1 MPHRDHAN
9 RPKLRP
15 TSKTVVTQCLS
26 YLLALLVAVLLIIN
40 GSHAHLSIYPHE
52 SHPEPKSWQLKGIV
66 AALDD
71 PDPLV
76 WAEALDKLSSYK
88 LDQLKHPL
96 EIPNKTIEQIAD
108 LLTYKHESKDQT
120 ENERKSVQSK
130 VHDSAEYALG
140 EMGAA
145 TYKYAPQ
152 IAEGLTHSDSDVRS
166 SAASVLGKME
176 AAGSKY
182 APQIAKLLTDSDSD
196 VRARAA
202 YALGKMGTAA
212 SKYASQI
219 AKLLTDSD
227 SDVSNSAARALGQI
241 GVAKDYAPKI
251 AERLTDLDS
260 DVRARAASAL
270 GKMGV
275 AKDYSSR
282 ILPLLTDSDSDVRSS
297 AASAL
302 GQMGAAA
309 SEYAPQ
315 ILKLLTDSD
324 WRVGHN
330 AAWALGQM
338 GAAASEVALQ
348 IAKLL
353 TDSDSDVRYS
363 AARALGQMGTAAS
376 EVAPQI
382 AKLLTDSERQVRDSA
397 AQVLGQMGVAASEYV
412 PQIAQLLTDS
422 DRDVRYSAAQA
433 LGQMGAAAYKYAPQI
448 IPLLTDS
455 DNRMPNRAAYALG
468 EMGAGTY
475 KYAPQIAK
483 LLTDSDDSVRA
494 NAAYALARMGA
505 APSEIA
511 PQILELLTDSDH
523 QVRYSAAYA
532 LEEMGAAPSE
542 IAPQIA
548 KLLTDSERQVRDS
561 AAAAL
566 ERMGPFEVKNLLY
579 VLNEVYRYQREA
591 PSLRF
596 LAYFLSGGEE
606 NSLLLI
612 QWLGSPKQYAHE
624 IRNINH
630 QEGLEV
636 LNLFA
641 QIWAPSKSLSK
652 LRKDLE
658 RQIAEL
664 VNHVRWKQADMDLL
678 KKHYKNLK
686 SIDSQL
692 AAAVNAQIIALEGK
706 HWFLIGFKVWLIHIS
721 GWLFLIIIY
730 PRSPQVQGLIWDWK
744 FRTIVGL
751 GYISIALTWIP
762 WLRYRLL
769 APFREVLVADASLDS
784 FDPQAYF
791 PDSHVKITRAT
802 HTQPIQTAIGQLQSP
817 VVLVGES
824 GLGKSMFLRNLVKTS
839 GRLAVYLPAS
849 QCAGGVVEA
858 IQAKLP
864 IAAEDPRFLQSLIN
878 YNTLDICIDGLNEV
892 SPDTRATIN
901 TFVEHHVQGHII
913 LTTQPLE
920 WTPPATAKTYV
931 LQPLKR
937 QQIAD
942 FLTSRQGILPEDAPV
957 SGVAYEQAC
966 EDYLASQLHETQ
978 SKQELTAVRRF
989 LSNPMDLTL
998 VAQLL
1003 AQGKDPDLLNLQQ
1016 QQYEIMAE
1024 DYQQIHLCPFPLAEF
1039 AETVYQMRLH
1049 DQITIPEND
1058 CLDELHCMERYK
1070 MVLTR
1075 QQKDGFGRTHR
1086 EWYFRHDKIQEYFIV
1101 QTFLKTENR
1110 ERQDQHLTD
1119 PRFRGVY
1126 LLLAT
1131 LLEVNQAL
1139 VLREVLI
1146 QSAAE
1151 TKDHVVSDQ
1160 FIQRFNSRQEL
1171 TQTTNNHGVL
1181 ALSQKH
1187 NQELIKIIKLVAS
1200 RPINVENNAMS
1211 ESTSDSNHSNY
1222 HSKYQFKYDQS
1233 QSQNNFVDTAQRE
1246 FKQEIGSANQYNYA
1260 PEQKQTLTEAAAE
1273 IQGLLK
1279 QLEQS
1284 NPNATDLQKTAFV
1297 NIAIPATTKQRLL
1310 SALESGGK
1318 EALRELLDN
1327 PYVNVGM
1334 AIVEG
1339 WQNP

>member
-1 MPHRDHAN
+1 MLHRGDAN
-9 RPKLRP
+9 PPKLFP
-15 TSKTVVTQCLS
+15 TSKTVVTQCLC
-26 YLLALLVAVLLIIN
+26 YLLALLVAVLLIVN
-40 GSHAHLSIYPHE
+40 GSHAE
-52 SHPEPKSWQLKGIV
+52 EKKPELESWQLKGIV

-71 PDPLV
+71 HDPLV
-76 WAEALDKLSSYK
+76 WALALYKLSSYELK
-88 LDQLKHPL
+88 QLKHPV
-96 EIPNKTIEQIAD
+96 EIPKDRIEQIAD
-108 LLTYKHESKDQT
+108 LLIY
-120 ENERKSVQSK
+120 ENQDKSIQSR
-130 VHDSAEYALG
+130 VRASAASALG
-140 EMGAA
+140 EMGVAA
-145 TYKYAPQ
+145 YKYAPQ
-152 IAEGLTHSDSDVRS
+152 IAKLLTDSNTDVRRNAAIALGEMGTAASQYASQIAKLLTDSDRDVRSSATDALGQMGAAASKYAPQIVERLTDSDGNIRDIAAYALGQMGVAKDYAPQIVKHLTDSDRTVYYYYYSYSAASGLGQMGASTSEVASQIAKLLTDSDSDVRS
-166 SAASVLGKME
+166 SATDALGQMG
-176 AAGSKY
+176 AAASKY
-182 APQIAKLLTDSDSD
+182 APQIAKLLTDSDRD
-196 VRARAA
+196 VRASAA
-202 YALGKMGTAA
+202 YALG
-212 SKYASQI
+212 
-219 AKLLTDSD
+219 
-227 SDVSNSAARALGQI
+227 N
-241 GVAKDYAPKI
+241 
-251 AERLTDLDS
+251 
-260 DVRARAASAL
+260 
-270 GKMGV
+270 
-275 AKDYSSR
+275 
-282 ILPLLTDSDSDVRSS
+282 
-297 AASAL
+297 
-302 GQMGAAA
+302 MGAAA

-315 ILKLLTDSD
+315 I
-324 WRVGHN
+324 
-330 AAWALGQM
+330 
-338 GAAASEVALQ
+338 
-348 IAKLL
+348 AKHL
-353 TDSDSDVRYS
+353 TDSDSDVC
-363 AARALGQMGTAAS
+363 T
-376 EVAPQI
+376 
-382 AKLLTDSERQVRDSA
+382 K
-397 AQVLGQMGVAASEYV
+397 
-412 PQIAQLLTDS
+412 
-422 DRDVRYSAAQA
+422 AAQA

-448 IPLLTDS
+448 AKLLTDS
-455 DNRMPNRAAYALG
+455 DEHIRYTVAEALGQMGAAASEYVPEILKLLTHSKNYNAHRVAYALSNIGPAASEYVPEILKLLTHSDYDVRANAAYALALMEVAPSEIVPQILELLTDSDHYFLVG
-468 EMGAGTY
+468 GGRYTAASALGQMGAAAY

-483 LLTDSDDSVRA
+483 LLTDSD
-494 NAAYALARMGA
+494 
-505 APSEIA
+505 EHI
-511 PQILELLTDSDH
+511 
-523 QVRYSAAYA
+523 RY
-532 LEEMGAAPSE
+532 
-542 IAPQIA
+542 
-548 KLLTDSERQVRDS
+548 S

-566 ERMGPFEVKNLLY
+566 ERMGPLEVTDLLL
-579 VLNEVYRYQREA
+579 VLNQVYWYQREA
-591 PSLRF
+591 PNLRF
-596 LAYFLSGGEE
+596 LAYFLSGGEKD
-606 NSLLLI
+606 SLRLI
-612 QWLGSPKQYAHE
+612 HWLGSPEQYPHE
-624 IRNINH
+624 IRDLNH
-630 QEGLEV
+630 QQGLEV

-641 QIWAPSKSLSK
+641 DIWEDSQDLSK

-658 RQIAEL
+658 RQIAIV
-664 VNHVRWKQADMDLL
+664 VNKVNWKQADMDLL

-692 AAAVNAQIIALEGK
+692 AAAVNAKIIALEGK
-706 HWFLIGFKVWLIHIS
+706 HWFLIGFQVWLVHVS
-721 GWLFLIIIY
+721 GWLLLIIIY

-751 GYISIALTWIP
+751 GYISVALTWIP
-762 WLRYRLL
+762 WLRHRLL
-769 APFREVLVADASLDS
+769 APFRKVLVADASLDS

-802 HTQPIQTAIGQLQSP
+802 HTQAIQTAIGQLQSP

-864 IAAEDPRFLQSLIN
+864 IAAEDPKFLQSLIN

-920 WTPPATAKTYV
+920 WRPPATAKTYV

-957 SGVAYEQAC
+957 SGVEYEQAC
-966 EDYLASQLHETQ
+966 EDYLASQLHQTQ
-978 SKQELTAVRRF
+978 SKQELAAVRRF

-1003 AQGKDPDLLNLQQ
+1003 AQGKHPDLLNLQQ

-1075 QQKDGFGRTHR
+1075 QQKDGFGRTYR
-1086 EWYFRHDKIQEYFIV
+1086 EWKFRHDKIQEYFIV

-1110 ERQDQHLTD
+1110 ERQHEHLSD

-1151 TKDHVVSDQ
+1151 TKDHAVSDQ

-1181 ALSQKH
+1181 ALYQKH
-1187 NQELIKIIKLVAS
+1187 YQDLIEIARLQAS
-1200 RPINVENNAMS
+1200 RLITVENNAMS

-1222 HSKYQFKYDQS
+1222 HSKYDQR
-1233 QSQNNFVDTAQRE
+1233 QSQNTFVDTAENE
-1246 FKQEIGSANQYNYA
+1246 FKQEIGSQNQYNYA
-1260 PEQKQTLTEAAAE
+1260 PEKNQTLSEAAAE
-1273 IQGLLK
+1273 IQQLLK

-1284 NPNATDLQKTAFV
+1284 NPNATDLEKTAFV
-1297 NIAIPATTKQRLL
+1297 NIAIPASTKQRLL

>member
-1 MPHRDHAN
+1 MPHRGDAN
-9 RPKLRP
+9 RPKLFP
-15 TSKTVVTQCLS
+15 TFKTGVTRCLC
-26 YLLALLVAVLLIIN
+26 YFLALLVAVLLIVN
-40 GSHAHLSIYPHE
+40 GSHAE
-52 SHPEPKSWQLKGIV
+52 EKKPELESWQLKGIV

-71 PDPLV
+71 PDPEV
-76 WAEALDKLSSYK
+76 WVKAFNKFSEYK

-96 EIPNKTIEQIAD
+96 EIPKETIDKIAE
-108 LLTYKHESKDQT
+108 LLAYKHESKDQT
-120 ENERKSVQSK
+120 ENQRKSVQSR
-130 VHDSAEYALG
+130 VRARAASALG
-140 EMGAA
+140 EMGEAA
-145 TYKYAPQ
+145 YKYAPQ
-152 IAEGLTHSDSDVRS
+152 IAELLTDEDSDVHDS
-166 SAASVLGKME
+166 AVLALGNMGAAASEYIPK
-176 AAGSKY
+176 
-182 APQIAKLLTDSDSD
+182 IAKLLINSD
-196 VRARAA
+196 
-202 YALGKMGTAA
+202 GN
-212 SKYASQI
+212 
-219 AKLLTDSD
+219 
-227 SDVSNSAARALGQI
+227 VSYSAAKALGQM

-251 AERLTDLDS
+251 AQR
-260 DVRARAASAL
+260 
-270 GKMGV
+270 
-275 AKDYSSR
+275 
-282 ILPLLTDSDSDVRSS
+282 LTDSDSDISSSAAYALGQMGAAAYKYAPQIVERLTHSDRDVRSS
-297 AASAL
+297 AAYALGQMGAAASKYAPQIAERLTDSDWGVGHNAALAL

-315 ILKLLTDSD
+315 IAKLLTNSDSDVRDIAAYALGQMGTAASEYAPQIAKLLTHSDRDVRYNAASALGNMGAAASEYVPEILKLLTDSD
-324 WRVGHN
+324 NHFPNRAAEALGQMGAAASEYVPEILALLTDSDSRVRDSAVLALARMGATPSEITPHILELLTDSDNHFPKN

-338 GAAASEVALQ
+338 GAAPSE
-348 IAKLL
+348 
-353 TDSDSDVRYS
+353 Y
-363 AARALGQMGTAAS
+363 
-376 EVAPQI
+376 APEI
-382 AKLLTDSERQVRDSA
+382 AKLLTDSERRVRD
-397 AQVLGQMGVAASEYV
+397 
-412 PQIAQLLTDS
+412 
-422 DRDVRYSAAQA
+422 
-433 LGQMGAAAYKYAPQI
+433 
-448 IPLLTDS
+448 
-455 DNRMPNRAAYALG
+455 
-468 EMGAGTY
+468 
-475 KYAPQIAK
+475 
-483 LLTDSDDSVRA
+483 
-494 NAAYALARMGA
+494 
-505 APSEIA
+505 
-511 PQILELLTDSDH
+511 
-523 QVRYSAAYA
+523 SAAYA
-532 LEEMGAAPSE
+532 LE
-542 IAPQIA
+542 Q
-548 KLLTDSERQVRDS
+548 
-561 AAAAL
+561 
-566 ERMGPFEVKNLLY
+566 MGPLEVKDLLY

-591 PSLRF
+591 PRLRF
-596 LAYFLSGGEE
+596 LAYFLSGGEKD
-606 NSLLLI
+606 SLPLI
-612 QWLGSPKQYAHE
+612 QWLGSPEQYPHE
-624 IRNINH
+624 IQTINH
-630 QEGLEV
+630 QEGLDV
-636 LNLFA
+636 LKLFE
-641 QIWAPSKSLSK
+641 QIWEDSQPLPK

-664 VNHVRWKQADMDLL
+664 VNHVRWKQADIDLL
-678 KKHYKNLK
+678 KEHYRNLNK
-686 SIDSQL
+686 AESRL
-692 AAAVNAQIIALEGK
+692 AADVKAKIIALEGK
-706 HWFLIGFKVWLIHIS
+706 HWFLIGFKVWLIHLS
-721 GWLFLIIIY
+721 GWLLLIIIY
-730 PRSPQVQGLIWDWK
+730 PRSLQVQALIWDWK

-751 GYISIALTWIP
+751 GYISVALTWIP

-864 IAAEDPRFLQSLIN
+864 IAAHDPKFLQSLIN

-966 EDYLASQLHETQ
+966 DDYLASQLHETQ
-978 SKQELTAVRRF
+978 SKQELAAVRRF

-1049 DQITIPEND
+1049 DQITIPEEG

-1075 QQKDGFGRTHR
+1075 QQKDGFGRTYR
-1086 EWYFRHDKIQEYFIV
+1086 EWKFRHDKIQEYFIV

-1110 ERQDQHLTD
+1110 ERQHEHLSD

-1139 VLREVLI
+1139 VLRETLI

-1151 TKDHVVSDQ
+1151 TKDHAVSDQ

-1181 ALSQKH
+1181 ALYQKH
-1187 NQELIKIIKLVAS
+1187 YQDLIEIARLQAS
-1200 RPINVENNAMS
+1200 RLINVENNAMS
-1211 ESTSDSNHSNY
+1211 ESTSDSHHSNY

-1284 NPNATDLQKTAFV
+1284 NPNATDIEKTAFV
-1297 NIAIPATTKQRLL
+1297 NIAIPASTKQRLL

>member
-1 MPHRDHAN
+1 MPHRGDAN
-9 RPKLRP
+9 RPKLFP
-15 TSKTVVTQCLS
+15 TVKTIVTQCLCC
-26 YLLALLVAVLLIIN
+26 LLALLVAVFLIVN
-40 GSHAHLSIYPHE
+40 GSHANPCVYSHE

-71 PDPLV
+71 PDPEV
-76 WAEALDKLSSYK
+76 WVKALDKLSRYK

-96 EIPNKTIEQIAD
+96 EIPNERIEQIAE
-108 LLTYKHESKDQT
+108 LLAYKHESKDQT
-120 ENERKSVQSK
+120 ENERKLVQSR
-130 VHDSAEYALG
+130 VRASAAEALG
-140 EMGAA
+140 EIGPAA
-145 TYKYAPQ
+145 YKYAPQ
-152 IAEGLTHSDSDVRS
+152 IAELLTDENSDIHDSAVLALGKMGATASEYIPKIAKLLINSDGNVSYSAAKALGQMGVAKDYAPEIVERLTGSDSDSDVLASAVSALGQMGVAKDYASQILPLLTDEDSSVGYSAGWALGQMGAAASKYATQVVELLTHSDSDVRYHAVSALGQMGAAVSEYAPQIAKLLTHSDSHVRS
-166 SAASVLGKME
+166 SAAYALGNMG
-176 AAGSKY
+176 AAASEY
-182 APQIAKLLTDSDSD
+182 APQIAKLLTDSDWK
-196 VRARAA
+196 VR
-202 YALGKMGTAA
+202 
-212 SKYASQI
+212 
-219 AKLLTDSD
+219 
-227 SDVSNSAARALGQI
+227 N
-241 GVAKDYAPKI
+241 
-251 AERLTDLDS
+251 
-260 DVRARAASAL
+260 
-270 GKMGV
+270 
-275 AKDYSSR
+275 
-282 ILPLLTDSDSDVRSS
+282 S

-302 GQMGAAA
+302 GNMGAAA
-309 SEYAPQ
+309 SE
-315 ILKLLTDSD
+315 
-324 WRVGHN
+324 
-330 AAWALGQM
+330 
-338 GAAASEVALQ
+338 
-348 IAKLL
+348 
-353 TDSDSDVRYS
+353 
-363 AARALGQMGTAAS
+363 
-376 EVAPQI
+376 
-382 AKLLTDSERQVRDSA
+382 
-397 AQVLGQMGVAASEYV
+397 
-412 PQIAQLLTDS
+412 
-422 DRDVRYSAAQA
+422 
-433 LGQMGAAAYKYAPQI
+433 YAPQI

-455 DNRMPNRAAYALG
+455 DNHIPHRAASALG
-468 EMGAGTY
+468 EMGAAAY
-475 KYAPQIAK
+475 KYTPQIAK
-483 LLTDSDDSVRA
+483 LLTDSDDRVRA
-494 NAAYALARMGA
+494 RAVYVLARMGV

-511 PQILELLTDSDH
+511 PQILELLTESDWNVH
-523 QVRYSAAYA
+523 SAAYA
-532 LEEMGAAPSE
+532 LGEMGAAPSQY
-542 IAPQIA
+542 APQIA
-548 KLLTDSERQVRDS
+548 KLLTDSESYVRDS
-561 AAAAL
+561 ATKAL
-566 ERMGPFEVKNLLY
+566 ERMGSFEVKNLLY

-596 LAYFLSGGEE
+596 LAYFLSGGEKD
-606 NSLLLI
+606 SLLLI
-612 QWLGSPKQYAHE
+612 KWLGSPEKYPHE
-624 IRNINH
+624 IRVINH
-630 QEGLEV
+630 QEGLDV

-641 QIWAPSKSLSK
+641 DIWEDTQPLSK

-658 RQIAEL
+658 RQIAIV
-664 VNHVRWKQADMDLL
+664 VNKVNWKQADMDLL

-692 AAAVNAQIIALEGK
+692 AAAVNAKIIALEGK
-706 HWFLIGFKVWLIHIS
+706 HWFLIGFQVWLVHVS
-721 GWLFLIIIY
+721 GWLLLIIIY
-730 PRSPQVQGLIWDWK
+730 PRSLQVQGLIWDWK

-769 APFREVLVADASLDS
+769 APFRKVLVADASLDS

-791 PDSHVKITRAT
+791 PESHVKITRAT
-802 HTQPIQTAIGQLQSP
+802 HTQPIQTAIAQLQSP

-849 QCAGGVVEA
+849 QCAGGVLEA

-864 IAAEDPRFLQSLIN
+864 IAAEDPLFLQSLIN

-966 EDYLASQLHETQ
+966 DDYLASQLQQTQ
-978 SKQELTAVRRF
+978 SKQELAAVRRF

-1049 DQITIPEND
+1049 DQITIPEEG

-1075 QQKDGFGRTHR
+1075 QQKDGFGRTYR
-1086 EWYFRHDKIQEYFIV
+1086 EWKFRHDKIQEYFIV

-1110 ERQDQHLTD
+1110 ERQHEHLSD

-1139 VLREVLI
+1139 VLRETLI

-1151 TKDHVVSDQ
+1151 TKDHAVSDQ

-1181 ALSQKH
+1181 ALYQKH
-1187 NQELIKIIKLVAS
+1187 YQDLIEIARLQAS
-1200 RPINVENNAMS
+1200 RLITVENNAMS

-1222 HSKYQFKYDQS
+1222 HSKYQFQYDRS
-1233 QSQNNFVDTAQRE
+1233 QSQNNFVDGTQSE
-1246 FKQEIGSANQYNYA
+1246 VNQEIGSQTKHNYA
-1260 PEQKQTLTEAAAE
+1260 PEKNQTLSEAAAE
-1273 IQGLLK
+1273 IQQLLK

-1284 NPNATDLQKTAFV
+1284 NPNATDLEKTAFV
-1297 NIAIPATTKQRLL
+1297 NIAIPASTKQRLL

-1318 EALRELLDN
+1318 EALKELLDN

-1339 WQNP
+1339 WQNPS

>member
-1 MPHRDHAN
+1 MPHRGNLN
-9 RPKLRP
+9 RPKLFP
-15 TSKTVVTQCLS
+15 TFNTSVTQCLC
-26 YLLALLVAVLLIIN
+26 YFLALLVAVLLIVN
-40 GSHAHLSIYPHE
+40 GSHAKE
-52 SHPEPKSWQLKGIV
+52 KKPELESWQLKGIV

-71 PDPLV
+71 TDPLV
-76 WAEALDKLSSYK
+76 WAEALNKLSRYE
-88 LDQLKHPL
+88 LEQLKPPF
-96 EIPNKTIEQIAD
+96 EIPKDRIDQIAD
-108 LLTYKHESKDQT
+108 LLAYKHESDET

-130 VHDSAEYALG
+130 VHASAAEALG
-140 EMGAA
+140 EIGPAA
-145 TYKYAPQ
+145 YKYTRQ
-152 IAEGLTHSDSDVRS
+152 IAELLTDEDSDVH
-166 SAASVLGKME
+166 
-176 AAGSKY
+176 
-182 APQIAKLLTDSDSD
+182 DS
-196 VRARAA
+196 AA
-202 YALGKMGTAA
+202 YALGQMGADA
-212 SKYASQI
+212 SEYIPEI
-219 AKLLTDSD
+219 AKLLIDSD
-227 SDVSNSAARALGQI
+227 GNVSRSAAKALGQM
-241 GVAKDYAPKI
+241 GVAKDYAPQI
-251 AERLTDLDS
+251 AKRLTHSDLD
-260 DVRARAASAL
+260 VR
-270 GKMGV
+270 
-275 AKDYSSR
+275 Y
-282 ILPLLTDSDSDVRSS
+282 S
-297 AASAL
+297 AAYAL

-309 SEYAPQ
+309 SKYAPQ
-315 ILKLLTDSD
+315 IISLLTDSD
-324 WRVGHN
+324 NYYPNR
-330 AAWALGQM
+330 AASALGEM
-338 GAAASEVALQ
+338 GAAASEYVPQ
-348 IAKLL
+348 IISLL

-363 AARALGQMGTAAS
+363 AASALGEMGA
-376 EVAPQI
+376 
-382 AKLLTDSERQVRDSA
+382 
-397 AQVLGQMGVAASEYV
+397 AASEYV
-412 PQIAQLLTDS
+412 PQIISLLTDS
-422 DRDVRYSAAQA
+422 DSDVRYSAVRALGEMGAAASKYAPQIVERLTDSNIRLRASAARA

-448 IPLLTDS
+448 AKLLTDEDS
-455 DNRMPNRAAYALG
+455 NVRSRAARALG
-468 EMGAGTY
+468 QMGAAAY
-475 KYAPQIAK
+475 KYAPQITK
-483 LLTDSDDSVRA
+483 LLSHSNIRLRA
-494 NAAYALARMGA
+494 NAALALAEMGA

-511 PQILELLTDSDH
+511 PQILELLTDSDWN
-523 QVRYSAAYA
+523 VRYNAAKA
-532 LEEMGAAPSE
+532 LGEMGAAPSQYT
-542 IAPQIA
+542 PQIA
-548 KLLTDSERQVRDS
+548 KLLTYSDWNVRYS

-566 ERMGPFEVKNLLY
+566 EKMAPLQVKHILS
-579 VLNEVYRYQREA
+579 VLNQVYWYQREA

-596 LAYFLSGGEE
+596 LAYFLSGGDK

-612 QWLGSPKQYAHE
+612 HWLGSPEQYPHE
-624 IRNINH
+624 IRVINH
-630 QEGLEV
+630 QEGLDV
-636 LNLFA
+636 LKLFA
-641 QIWAPSKSLSK
+641 QIWEDTQSLSK

-658 RQIAEL
+658 RQIAIVVDKVKWE
-664 VNHVRWKQADMDLL
+664 QTDMKLL
-678 KKHYKNLK
+678 KQHYKNLK

-706 HWFLIGFKVWLIHIS
+706 HWFLIAFKIWLIHVS
-721 GWLFLIIIY
+721 CWCFLIIIY
-730 PRSPQVQGLIWDWK
+730 PRSAQVQGLIWDWK

-791 PDSHVKITRAT
+791 PNSYVKIRRAT
-802 HTQPIQTAIGQLQSP
+802 HTQPIQTAIAQLQSP
-817 VVLVGES
+817 IVLEGES

-839 GRLAVYLPAS
+839 GRLSVYLPAS
-849 QCAGGVVEA
+849 QCAGGVVEG

-864 IAAEDPRFLQSLIN
+864 IAAHDPLFLQSLIN

-901 TFVEHHVQGHII
+901 TFVDHHVQGHII

-937 QQIAD
+937 QQIAE
-942 FLTSRQGILPEDAPV
+942 FLTSRQGILPEDVPV
-957 SGVAYEQAC
+957 SGVEYEQAC
-966 EDYLASQLHETQ
+966 DDYLASQLHQNQ

-1024 DYQQIHLCPFPLAEF
+1024 DYQQIHLYPFPLAEF

-1058 CLDELHCMERYK
+1058 CLDELQCMERYK

-1075 QQKDGFGRTHR
+1075 QQKDGFGRTYR

-1110 ERQDQHLTD
+1110 ERQHEHLSD

-1151 TKDHVVSDQ
+1151 TKDHAVSDQ

-1171 TQTTNNHGVL
+1171 TQTTNNHGEL

-1187 NQELIKIIKLVAS
+1187 NQNLIEIIKLVAS
-1200 RPINVENNAMS
+1200 RPITVENKAMS
-1211 ESTSDSNHSNY
+1211 ESTSDYHHSNY
-1222 HSKYQFKYDQS
+1222 HSKYDQRQS
-1233 QSQNNFVDTAQRE
+1233 QHRFNNFVDATQSE
-1246 FKQEIGSANQYNYA
+1246 FNQEIDSQTQNNYA
-1260 PEQKQTLTEAAAE
+1260 PEKNQTLSEAAAE
-1273 IQGLLK
+1273 IQQLLK

-1284 NPNATDLQKTAFV
+1284 NPNATDLEKTAFV
-1297 NIAIPATTKQRLL
+1297 NIAIPASTKQRLL

-1339 WQNP
+1339 WQNPS

>member
-1 MPHRDHAN
+1 MPHRGDAD
-9 RPKLRP
+9 RPKLFP
-15 TSKTVVTQCLS
+15 IVKTGVTQCLC
-26 YLLALLVAVLLIIN
+26 YLLALLVAVLLIVN
-40 GSHAHLSIYPHE
+40 GSHAE
-52 SHPEPKSWQLKGIV
+52 EKKPELESWQLKGIV

-76 WAEALDKLSSYK
+76 WAEALDKLSEYELK
-88 LDQLKHPL
+88 QLKHPI
-96 EIPNKTIEQIAD
+96 EIPKHRIDQIAELLIYENQD
-108 LLTYKHESKDQT
+108 KSIQSIVRASAASALGNMGPAASEYAPQIAKLLT
-120 ENERKSVQSK
+120 
-130 VHDSAEYALG
+130 DSHSWVRSSAAKALGQMGAAPSQYAPQIAKLFDSDSWVRSSAAKALG

-145 TYKYAPQ
+145 ASEYAPQ
-152 IAEGLTHSDSDVRS
+152 IAKLLTDSDSWVSGSAAKALGQMGVAKDYVPQIVKRLTHSDFKVRYGAESALGQMAAAASEVAPQIAKLLTHSESYVRS
-166 SAASVLGKME
+166 SAVSALGQMGAAASEV
-176 AAGSKY
+176 

-196 VRARAA
+196 VRA
-202 YALGKMGTAA
+202 
-212 SKYASQI
+212 
-219 AKLLTDSD
+219 
-227 SDVSNSAARALGQI
+227 SA
-241 GVAKDYAPKI
+241 V
-251 AERLTDLDS
+251 
-260 DVRARAASAL
+260 SAL
-270 GKMGV
+270 G
-275 AKDYSSR
+275 
-282 ILPLLTDSDSDVRSS
+282 
-297 AASAL
+297 
-302 GQMGAAA
+302 
-309 SEYAPQ
+309 
-315 ILKLLTDSD
+315 
-324 WRVGHN
+324 N
-330 AAWALGQM
+330 
-338 GAAASEVALQ
+338 
-348 IAKLL
+348 
-353 TDSDSDVRYS
+353 
-363 AARALGQMGTAAS
+363 
-376 EVAPQI
+376 
-382 AKLLTDSERQVRDSA
+382 
-397 AQVLGQMGVAASEYV
+397 MGVAAS
-412 PQIAQLLTDS
+412 
-422 DRDVRYSAAQA
+422 
-433 LGQMGAAAYKYAPQI
+433 
-448 IPLLTDS
+448 
-455 DNRMPNRAAYALG
+455 
-468 EMGAGTY
+468 

-483 LLTDSDDSVRA
+483 LLTDSDSYVRSSA
-494 NAAYALARMGA
+494 VSALGNMGVAASKY
-505 APSEIA
+505 
-511 PQILELLTDSDH
+511 
-523 QVRYSAAYA
+523 
-532 LEEMGAAPSE
+532 
-542 IAPQIA
+542 APQIA
-548 KLLTDSERQVRDS
+548 KLLTDSENYDSYRVAEALANMGAAGSEYVPEILKLLTDLNYYDGYRVAEALGQMGAAASEYVPAILKLLTHSDDHVRANAAYALALMGVAPSKITPPILELLTDSDHYFFLGGARDSAAKALGQMGAAPSKYAPEIAKLLTDSESQVRDS

-566 ERMGPFEVKNLLY
+566 ERMGPFEVKDLLY

-591 PSLRF
+591 ASLRF
-596 LAYFLSGGEE
+596 LAYFLSSGDK
-606 NSLLLI
+606 NSLHLI
-612 QWLGSPKQYAHE
+612 HWLGLPKQYPHKNE
-624 IRNINH
+624 DQVIND
-630 QEGLEV
+630 QEGVEV
-636 LNLFA
+636 LKVFA
-641 QIWAPSKSLSK
+641 EIWEPSKSFDYLHD
-652 LRKDLE
+652 DLQE
-658 RQIAEL
+658 QIAVV
-664 VNHVRWKQADMDLL
+664 VNQVSWEQTDMELL

-686 SIDSQL
+686 SIDSQV
-692 AAAVNAQIIALEGK
+692 AAVAVNDKIIALETQ
-706 HWFLIGFKVWLIHIS
+706 HRFLIGFKVWLIHVS
-721 GWLFLIIIY
+721 GWLLLIIIY
-730 PRSPQVQGLIWDWK
+730 PHAPQVQALIWDWK

-751 GYISIALTWIP
+751 GYISVALTWIP

-769 APFREVLVADASLDS
+769 APFRQVLVADASLDS

-791 PDSHVKITRAT
+791 PNSHVKITRAN

-864 IAAEDPRFLQSLIN
+864 IAAHDPQFLQSLIN

-966 EDYLASQLHETQ
+966 DDYLASQLYQTQ
-978 SKQELTAVRRF
+978 SKQELAAVRRF

-1049 DQITIPEND
+1049 DQITIPEEG

-1075 QQKDGFGRTHR
+1075 QQKDGFGRTYR
-1086 EWYFRHDKIQEYFIV
+1086 EWKFRHDKIQEYFIV

-1110 ERQDQHLTD
+1110 ERQHEHLSD

-1139 VLREVLI
+1139 VLRETLI

-1181 ALSQKH
+1181 ALYQKH
-1187 NQELIKIIKLVAS
+1187 YQDLIEIARLQAS
-1200 RPINVENNAMS
+1200 RLITVENNAMS

-1222 HSKYQFKYDQS
+1222 HSKYQFQYDQS
-1233 QSQNNFVDTAQRE
+1233 QSQNSFVDTAQRE

-1260 PEQKQTLTEAAAE
+1260 SEQKQTLTEAAAE

-1284 NPNATDLQKTAFV
+1284 NPNATDLEKTAFV
-1297 NIAIPATTKQRLL
+1297 NIAIPASTKQRLL

-1318 EALRELLDN
+1318 EALKELLDN